1 MQMTFSLSA
10 NCFVVAGLT
19 MQMRE
24 WLNEEWPAAEL
35 LEVHDRWVGEKEM
48 MVSFLECT
56 TAELLEVLGS
66 WVGEKKMKVQEN
78 LHHVTYIN
86 HVV

>member
-48 MVSFLECT
+48 MVSCLNYAT
-56 TAELLEVLGS
+56 GGLVRRKR
-66 WVGEKKMKVQEN
+66 W
-78 LHHVTYIN
+78 
-86 HVV
+86 